1 MLERL
6 FQLSQRQTTP
16 WREVQA
22 GLTTFAAMSYIL
34 AVNPALLAAAGMDK
48 AALVTVTALAAAI
61 GTTLMAVLTNYPIAL
76 APGMGLNAYFAFSVC
91 LGMGV
96 SWQSALGLVFVNGI
110 IFMILS
116 ASGVRTKIVDAIPN
130 QLKVAITCGIGLFI
144 AFLGLRS
151 GGIIIGDPNTFV
163 TLGDLGAPP
172 ALLVFFGIILT
183 AVLITRRVP
192 GAIILGILVIA
203 LLGLI
208 IPGLEG
214 NKVTSLPGSLVSL
227 PPSPAATAFKL
238 DFEFLIHDFTKALPI
253 IVTLLFVDL
262 FDTVGTLIGV
272 SQRAGL
278 LDKDGRLPKV
288 GNALMADSTA
298 TVVGAVLGTSTTTS
312 YIESAAGVEAGG
324 RTGLTSLTTA
334 GCFLLAL
341 FFTPIILAIP
351 TQATAP
357 ALVIVGIFMMQSVV
371 HLDLEDFGTLAPA
384 VLTIIIMPLAFSI
397 SAGIGVGMIAYS
409 AILLFS
415 GRRKDLDIVT
425 VVLAVLFLMHFCES
439 LLRNLF
445 TAPSI

>member
-1 MLERL
+1 MLER
-6 FQLSQRQTTP
+6 FFKLSRRQTTP
-16 WREVQA
+16 WREAQA

-34 AVNPALLAAAGMDK
+34 AVNPTLLAAAGMDK

-61 GTTLMAVLTNYPIAL
+61 GTALMAVLTNTPIAL

-96 SWQSALGLVFVNGI
+96 AWQSALGLVFVNGI
-110 IFMILS
+110 IFMALS
-116 ASGVRTKIVDAIPN
+116 ASGIRTKIVDAIPN

-172 ALLVFFGIILT
+172 ALLVFSGIILT
-183 AVLITRRVP
+183 AVLITRQVP
-192 GAIILGILVIA
+192 GAIILGILLVTV
-203 LLGLI
+203 LGLI
-208 IPGLEG
+208 IPGLDG
-214 NKVTSLPGSLVSL
+214 NKVTSLPESLVSL
-227 PPSPAATAFKL
+227 PPSIAETAFKL

-272 SQRAGL
+272 CQRAGL
-278 LDKDGRLPKV
+278 LDRNGKLPKV
-288 GNALMADSTA
+288 GRALMADSTA
-298 TVVGAVLGTSTTTS
+298 TVVGALLGTSTTTS

-334 GCFLLAL
+334 LCFLLAL
-341 FFTPIILAIP
+341 FFTPVILAIP
-351 TQATAP
+351 AQATAP

-371 HLDLEDFGTLAPA
+371 HLDLEDFGTMAPA
-384 VLTIIIMPLAFSI
+384 VLTIIVMPLAFSI
-397 SAGIGVGMIAYS
+397 SAGIGIGMIAYS
-409 AILLFS
+409 TILLFS
-415 GRRKDLDIVT
+415 GRRKELGLVT
-425 VVLAVLFLMHFCES
+425 VVLAVLFLIHFCES
-439 LLRNLF
+439 LLINLF
-445 TAPSI
+445 AALF